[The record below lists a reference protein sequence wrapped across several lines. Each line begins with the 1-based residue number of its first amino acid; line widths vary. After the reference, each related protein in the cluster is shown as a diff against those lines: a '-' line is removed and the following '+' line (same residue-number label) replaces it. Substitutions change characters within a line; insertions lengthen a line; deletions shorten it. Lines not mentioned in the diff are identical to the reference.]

1 MGRGLVVVGSFVSV
15 LVRDVF
21 VVVHLRVVVGVV
33 VVLEVVI

>member
-1 MGRGLVVVGSFVSV
+1 MGHGLVVVGSFFSV
-15 LVRDVF
+15 LVRGVF

>member
-21 VVVHLRVVVGVV
+21 VVVHLRIVEGVV